1 MSVRRRLIKLAS
13 LAVVVVAGIAR
24 ERRKPR

>member
-1 MSVRRRLIKLAS
+1 MRVRRRLIKLAS
-13 LAVVVVAGIAR
+13 LAVVVVARIAR